1 MPKKRSSGY
10 QGLGGNSFQ
19 EDMERGLGKR
29 GDSGEEPQSFN
40 QDFVGLGGNSFQ
52 EDVDAGLGKTPQKT
66 KKAGPKNLL
75 EEWNDAAGGGW

>member
-29 GDSGEEPQSFN
+29 GDSGEEPQSSN
-40 QDFVGLGGNSFQ
+40 QDFGGF
-52 EDVDAGLGKTPQKT
+52 DVIRVYPLSP
-66 KKAGPKNLL
+66 
-75 EEWNDAAGGGW
+75 